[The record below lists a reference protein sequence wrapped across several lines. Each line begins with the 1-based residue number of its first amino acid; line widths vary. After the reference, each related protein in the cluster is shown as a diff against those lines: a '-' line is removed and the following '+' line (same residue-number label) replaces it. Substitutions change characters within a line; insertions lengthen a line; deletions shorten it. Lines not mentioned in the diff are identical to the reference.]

1 MGLDIL
7 RFRWYD
13 FLVGGRIQT
22 KRKLS
27 AFQIWKKNVKII
39 GTIGNNTFFE
49 KEVVAKKI
57 EFLIVI

>member
-1 MGLDIL
+1 MGLDIF

-13 FLVGGRIQT
+13 FLVGERIQT

-39 GTIGNNTFFE
+39 GTIGNNIFFE

>member
-1 MGLDIL
+1 MGLDIF

-13 FLVGGRIQT
+13 FLVGERIQT
-22 KRKLS
+22 KRKLL

-39 GTIGNNTFFE
+39 GTIGNNIFFE

>member
-13 FLVGGRIQT
+13 FLVGGRIPT

-39 GTIGNNTFFE
+39 GTIGNNIFFE